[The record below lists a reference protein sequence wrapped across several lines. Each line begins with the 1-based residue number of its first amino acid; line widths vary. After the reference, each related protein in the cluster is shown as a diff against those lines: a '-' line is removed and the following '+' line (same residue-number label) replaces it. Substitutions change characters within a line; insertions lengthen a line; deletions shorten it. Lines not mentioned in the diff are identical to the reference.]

1 MQTTLI
7 SPLPKAAPPRRCYHA
22 TALPAPEDGK
32 GALAAWQ
39 VRQLTAHIDAN
50 LCATLRTTHLAATV
64 GLSVSHFS
72 RAFKNAVGVPP
83 RVYVLRRRVAAACAA
98 MLTGDDALTDIAHAH
113 GFCDQSHFSRA
124 FQMLVGIRPQA
135 WRRSIRQRAGHR
147 AEFETGKNTTVS

>member
-1 MQTTLI
+1 MQATLI
-7 SPLPKAAPPRRCYHA
+7 SPSAKASPARPGYQLARLPSPSPD
-22 TALPAPEDGK
+22 EGK

-72 RAFKNAVGVPP
+72 RAFKNAVGVPA
-83 RVYVLRRRVAAACAA
+83 RVYVLRRRVAAACEA
-98 MLTGDDALTDIAHAH
+98 MLAGDAPLTDIAHAH

-124 FQMLVGIRPQA
+124 FQMLVGMGPQA
-135 WRRSIRQRAGHR
+135 WRRSQR
-147 AEFETGKNTTVS
+147 

>member
-1 MQTTLI
+1 MQATLI
-7 SPLPKAAPPRRCYHA
+7 SPSSKAPPMRHCYHMA
-22 TALPAPEDGK
+22 RLPLPSPDDGK
-32 GALAAWQ
+32 GALAASQ

-83 RVYVLRRRVAAACAA
+83 RLYVLRRRVAAACEA
-98 MLTGDDALTDIAHAH
+98 MLAGDQPLTDIAHAH

-124 FQMLVGIRPQA
+124 FQMLIGMGPQA
-135 WRRSIRQRAGHR
+135 WRRSQR
-147 AEFETGKNTTVS
+147 

>member
-1 MQTTLI
+1 MQATLI
-7 SPLPKAAPPRRCYHA
+7 SPSSKAPPRRPCYHMA
-22 TALPAPEDGK
+22 RLPLPSPDDGK
-32 GALAAWQ
+32 GALAPWQ

-83 RVYVLRRRVAAACAA
+83 RLYVLRRRVAAACEA
-98 MLTGDDALTDIAHAH
+98 MLSGDEPLTHIAHAH

-124 FQMLVGIRPQA
+124 FQMLIGTGPQA
-135 WRRSIRQRAGHR
+135 WRRSQR
-147 AEFETGKNTTVS
+147 

>member
-1 MQTTLI
+1 MQAIPI
-7 SPLPKAAPPRRCYHA
+7 SPLSTAPPARRRYQA
-22 TALPAPEDGK
+22 ARLPLPAPDEGK
-32 GALAAWQ
+32 GALAPWQ

-83 RVYVLRRRVAAACAA
+83 RVFVLRRRVAAACQA
-98 MLTGDDALTDIAHAH
+98 MLASDEPLTDIAHAH

-124 FQMLVGIRPQA
+124 FQMLIGMGPQA
-135 WRRSIRQRAGHR
+135 WRRSQR
-147 AEFETGKNTTVS
+147 

>member
-1 MQTTLI
+1 MQATLI
-7 SPLPKAAPPRRCYHA
+7 SPSSKAPPTRPCYHA
-22 TALPAPEDGK
+22 ARLPLPSAKDGK

-72 RAFKNAVGVPP
+72 RAFKNAVGVPA
-83 RVYVLRRRVAAACAA
+83 RVYVLRRRVAAACEA
-98 MLTGDDALTDIAHAH
+98 MLAGDEPLTDIAHAH

-124 FQMLVGIRPQA
+124 FQMLIGMGPQA
-135 WRRSIRQRAGHR
+135 WRRSQR
-147 AEFETGKNTTVS
+147 